1 MLTKDLIG
9 KIAEQTGLSK
19 KRVEQ
24 LLSANN
30 ALLRETLMDGKSIQ
44 LQGLGTLEVRERPRR
59 IVVHPRTGE
68 RTEVPA
74 KNQLTF
80 KPVNT
85 LKSELNN
92 K

>member
-24 LLSANN
+24 LLAANN
-30 ALLRETLMDGKSIQ
+30 AILRETLTDGRSIQ
-44 LQGLGTLEVRERPRR
+44 LLGLGTLEVKERQGRT
-59 IVVHPRTGE
+59 IVHPRTGE

-80 KPVNT
+80 KPVNN

>member
-1 MLTKDLIG
+1 MLTKDLIS
-9 KIAEQTGLSK
+9 KIAGQTGLSK

-24 LLSANN
+24 LLSTNN
-30 ALLRETLMDGKSIQ
+30 AILRETLMDGRAIQ
-44 LQGLGTLEVRERPRR
+44 LLGLGTLEVKERPSRS
-59 IVVHPRTGE
+59 IVHPRTGE
-68 RTEVPA
+68 RTDVPA

-80 KPVNT
+80 KPVNN